1 MATTYLKRTTWGTP
15 TNKKKFTFSFWFKNS
30 KINKPD
36 EECFLTSLTAPYASN
51 NRLHMSIDG
60 GEQLKIE
67 QNDLDGYNFQMK
79 TNRLFLDPTGW
90 THAVFK
96 VDTTQT
102 TEANRF
108 KMFLNGVEETSWAIE
123 NYPELNLDI

>member
-36 EECFLTSLTAPYASN
+36 EECFLTSLTDPYASN

-67 QNDLDGYNFQMK
+67 QNDLYNFEGKFGEISQNPRK
-79 TNRLFLDPTGW
+79 LKF
-90 THAVFK
+90 F
-96 VDTTQT
+96 
-102 TEANRF
+102 TE
-108 KMFLNGVEETSWAIE
+108 I
-123 NYPELNLDI
+123 